1 MKPLKLVLSAF
12 GPYAGRTEID
22 FTCLGEQGLYL
33 ITGDT
38 GAGKTIIF
46 DALCYALYGE
56 TSGGTREASMLRSQ
70 YAAADVPTF
79 VELAF
84 RLRGQEY
91 VVRRNPE
98 YQRPAKRGSG
108 LTLERAAAEL
118 RYPDARQPVTKT
130 GEVDRAVKEL
140 LGLDYKQFTQIAMIA
155 QGQFR
160 KFLDTNTDERSK
172 IFRELFHTEFY
183 QSLQERLKREALDKY
198 KECDELQ
205 RRTAQFLGGISCAD
219 YPEQAAKLA
228 LWRQQEFRGCAG
240 EALEL
245 VDAVIK
251 LDEAKQAQNAAA
263 KSALDEQQR
272 ALNAQMEGFSQL
284 AELESAVRSLQA
296 QKERLQQQADSE
308 AEAKAA
314 REKQLASLE
323 SAWQEAQAAQL
334 AAAQEQGEQQ
344 RLAARKRDLQDV
356 QAMLAR
362 YNEEL
367 AELEAKR
374 AEYREHMQAY
384 TEKKQKY
391 DALDMAFLQAQAGV
405 LAATLKEHEA
415 CPVCGSL
422 QHPRPAV
429 LPQDTPTE
437 QQVKQAQAAMTSAK
451 AYLGDLAGQGRK
463 LNAGCERQLQ
473 LTLDKSREL
482 LGCAELDKLPACLQA
497 EQQQTVEQTQELEA
511 RLRPLVQLARQEAQ
525 RAAAV
530 TRQRASNAM
539 ADADA
544 QKRVAELAKVEGQ
557 LQEKTEQL
565 EQQQRLVADVDEAAL
580 RAQGAE
586 LAAAQRELEQQDRRL
601 YAAIENNKGIT
612 ANVRESTEG
621 LRRSEEEYQSLKA
634 LADTMNGRLVGKKH
648 VNLETYI
655 QMHYF
660 DKILRRANVRLLQ
673 MTSGQYELCRE
684 ALDNDEVKTG
694 NSKTGLDLV
703 VHDHYSGRRRS
714 VKTLSGGESF
724 MASLALALGLADEVQ
739 SSAGGIQL
747 DAMFVD
753 EGFGSLDDSAL
764 QQAVATLQGLSE
776 GRRLVGIISH
786 VHDLMDMIDTQ
797 LVVTKRTNGAG
808 TGSEV
813 QILA

>member
-22 FTCLGEQGLYL
+22 FTRLGEQGLYL

-70 YAAADVPTF
+70 YAQADVPTF

-198 KECDELQ
+198 KECEELQ
-205 RRTAQFLGGISCAD
+205 RRTAQFLSGISCAD

-240 EALEL
+240 ETLEL
-245 VDAVIK
+245 VDVVIK

-263 KSALDEQQR
+263 KSELDEQQR
-272 ALNAQMEGFSQL
+272 ALNAQLECFSQL
-284 AELESAVRSLQA
+284 AELENAVRSLQA

-314 REKQLASLE
+314 REQQLAALE

-362 YNEEL
+362 YNEEM

-391 DALDMAFLQAQAGV
+391 DALDMAFLRAQAGV

-422 QHPRPAV
+422 QHPQPAV

-482 LGCAELDKLPACLQA
+482 FGCAEPEKLPACLQA
-497 EQQQTVEQTQELEA
+497 EQQQTAEQMQELEA
-511 RLRPLVQLARQEAQ
+511 RLRPLMLLARQEAQ
-525 RAAAV
+525 RASAV
-530 TRQRASNAM
+530 TRQRASNAQ

-557 LQEKTEQL
+557 LQEKTGQL

-601 YAAIENNKGIT
+601 YAAIANNKSIT

>member
-22 FTCLGEQGLYL
+22 FTRLGEQGLYL

-198 KECDELQ
+198 KECEELQ
-205 RRTAQFLGGISCAD
+205 RRTAQFLSGISCAA

-245 VDAVIK
+245 VDVVMR
-251 LDEAKQAQNAAA
+251 LDEEKQAQNAAA
-263 KSALDEQQR
+263 KSGLDEQQR
-272 ALNAQMEGFSQL
+272 ALNAQLEGFSQL
-284 AELESAVRSLQA
+284 AELESAVRSLQL

-308 AEAKAA
+308 AEAKTA
-314 REKQLASLE
+314 REQQLAALE

-362 YNEEL
+362 YQEEL
-367 AELEAKR
+367 AELETKR

-422 QHPRPAV
+422 QHPQPAV

-482 LGCAELDKLPACLQA
+482 LGCAEPEKLPACLQA
-497 EQQQTVEQTQELEA
+497 EQQQTAEQTQALEA

-525 RAAAV
+525 RAGAV
-530 TRQRASNAM
+530 TRQRASNAQ

-557 LQEKTEQL
+557 LQEKTGQL

-601 YAAIENNKGIT
+601 YAAIANNKSIT

-660 DKILRRANVRLLQ
+660 DKILRRANVRLLL

-684 ALDNDEVKTG
+684 SLDNDEVKTG

>member
-22 FTCLGEQGLYL
+22 FTRLGEQGLYL

-98 YQRPAKRGSG
+98 YQRSAKRGSG

-198 KECDELQ
+198 KECEELQ
-205 RRTAQFLGGISCAD
+205 RRTAQFLSGISCAD

-240 EALEL
+240 ETLEL
-245 VDAVIK
+245 VDVVIK

-263 KSALDEQQR
+263 KSELDEQQR
-272 ALNAQMEGFSQL
+272 ALNAQLECFSQL
-284 AELESAVRSLQA
+284 AELENAVRSLQA

-314 REKQLASLE
+314 REQQLAALE

-362 YNEEL
+362 YNEEM

-391 DALDMAFLQAQAGV
+391 DALDMAFLRAQAGV

-422 QHPRPAV
+422 QHPQPAV

-482 LGCAELDKLPACLQA
+482 FGCAEPEKLPACLQA
-497 EQQQTVEQTQELEA
+497 EQRQTAEQTLELEA
-511 RLRPLVQLARQEAQ
+511 RLRPLVLLARQEAQ

-530 TRQRASNAM
+530 TRQRASNTQ

-557 LQEKTEQL
+557 LQEKTGQL

-601 YAAIENNKGIT
+601 YAALENNKSIT

>member
-22 FTCLGEQGLYL
+22 FTRLGEQGLYL

-198 KECDELQ
+198 KECEELQ
-205 RRTAQFLGGISCAD
+205 RRTAQFLSGISCGD

-228 LWRQQEFRGCAG
+228 LWRQQEFRRCAG

-245 VDAVIK
+245 VDVVIK

-263 KSALDEQQR
+263 KNGLGEQQR
-272 ALNAQMEGFSQL
+272 ALNAQLECFSQL
-284 AELESAVRSLQA
+284 AELENAVRSLQA

-314 REKQLASLE
+314 REQQLAALE

-422 QHPRPAV
+422 QHPQPAV

-482 LGCAELDKLPACLQA
+482 LGCAEPEKLPACLQA
-497 EQQQTVEQTQELEA
+497 EQRQTAKQTQELEA
-511 RLRPLVQLARQEAQ
+511 RLRPLMQLARQEAQ

-530 TRQRASNAM
+530 TRQRASNAQ

-557 LQEKTEQL
+557 LQEKTGQL

-601 YAAIENNKGIT
+601 YAAIANNKSIT

-621 LRRSEEEYQSLKA
+621 LRRSEEEYQSLKS

-673 MTSGQYELCRE
+673 MTGGQYELCRE

>member
-22 FTCLGEQGLYL
+22 FTRLGEQGLYL

-70 YAAADVPTF
+70 YAQADMPTF

-118 RYPDARQPVTKT
+118 RYPDARQPVTRT

-183 QSLQERLKREALDKY
+183 QSLQERLKREALDKC
-198 KECDELQ
+198 KECEELQ

-245 VDAVIK
+245 VDVVMR

-263 KSALDEQQR
+263 KSELDEQQR
-272 ALNAQMEGFSQL
+272 ALNAQLECFSQL
-284 AELESAVRSLQA
+284 AELENAVRSLQA
-296 QKERLQQQADSE
+296 QKERLLQQADSE

-314 REKQLASLE
+314 REQQLAALE

-374 AEYREHMQAY
+374 AEYREHMQTY

-422 QHPRPAV
+422 QHPQPAV

-463 LNAGCERQLQ
+463 LSAGCERQLQ

-482 LGCAELDKLPACLQA
+482 LGCAEPEKLPACLQA
-497 EQQQTVEQTQELEA
+497 EQRQTAKQTQELEA

-530 TRQRASNAM
+530 TRQRASNAQ

-544 QKRVAELAKVEGQ
+544 QKRVGELAKVEGQ
-557 LQEKTEQL
+557 LQEKTGQL

-601 YAAIENNKGIT
+601 YAALANNKSIT

>member
-22 FTCLGEQGLYL
+22 FTRLGEQGLYL

-183 QSLQERLKREALDKY
+183 QSLQERLKREALDKC
-198 KECDELQ
+198 KECEELQ
-205 RRTAQFLGGISCAD
+205 RRTAQFLSGISCAA
-219 YPEQAAKLA
+219 YPEQAAKLE

-314 REKQLASLE
+314 RERQLAALE

-374 AEYREHMQAY
+374 NEYREHMQAF

-482 LGCAELDKLPACLQA
+482 LGCAEPEKLPACLQA
-497 EQQQTVEQTQELEA
+497 EQQQTAEQTQELEA

-530 TRQRASNAM
+530 TRQRASNAQ

-557 LQEKTEQL
+557 LQEKTGQL

-776 GRRLVGIISH
+776 GHRLVGIISH
-786 VHDLMDMIDTQ
+786 VHELMDMIDTQ

>member
-22 FTCLGEQGLYL
+22 FTRLGEQGLYL

-198 KECDELQ
+198 KECEELQ
-205 RRTAQFLGGISCAD
+205 RRTAQFLSGISCAD

-245 VDAVIK
+245 VDAVMR

-263 KSALDEQQR
+263 KSRLDEQQR
-272 ALNAQMEGFSQL
+272 ALNAQLEGLSQL
-284 AELESAVRSLQA
+284 AELENAVRTLQA

-314 REKQLASLE
+314 REQQLAALE

-362 YNEEL
+362 YHEEL

-374 AEYREHMQAY
+374 AEYRECMKAY
-384 TEKKQKY
+384 AEKKQKY

-422 QHPRPAV
+422 QHPQPAV

-482 LGCAELDKLPACLQA
+482 FGCAEPEKLPACLQA
-497 EQQQTVEQTQELEA
+497 EQQQTAEQMQELEA
-511 RLRPLVQLARQEAQ
+511 RLRPLMLLARQEAQ
-525 RAAAV
+525 RASAV
-530 TRQRASNAM
+530 TRQRASNAQ

-557 LQEKTEQL
+557 LQEKTGQL

-601 YAAIENNKGIT
+601 YAALENNKSIT
-612 ANVRESTEG
+612 ANVRESTES

-776 GRRLVGIISH
+776 GRRMVGIISH

-808 TGSEV
+808 TGSDV

>member
-22 FTCLGEQGLYL
+22 FTRLGEQGLYL

-98 YQRPAKRGSG
+98 YQRSAKRGSG

-198 KECDELQ
+198 KECEELQ
-205 RRTAQFLGGISCAD
+205 RRTAQFLSGISCAD

-240 EALEL
+240 ETLEL
-245 VDAVIK
+245 VDVVIK

-263 KSALDEQQR
+263 KSELDEQQR
-272 ALNAQMEGFSQL
+272 ALNAQLECFSQL
-284 AELESAVRSLQA
+284 AELENAVRTLQA

-314 REKQLASLE
+314 REQQLAALE

-362 YNEEL
+362 YNEEM

-391 DALDMAFLQAQAGV
+391 DALDMAFLRAQAGV

-422 QHPRPAV
+422 QHPQPAV

-482 LGCAELDKLPACLQA
+482 FGCAEPEKLPACLQA
-497 EQQQTVEQTQELEA
+497 EQQQTAEQMQELEA
-511 RLRPLVQLARQEAQ
+511 RLRPLMLLARQEAQ
-525 RAAAV
+525 RASAV
-530 TRQRASNAM
+530 TRQRASNAQ

-557 LQEKTEQL
+557 LQEKTGQL

-601 YAAIENNKGIT
+601 YAALENNKSIT

>member
-22 FTCLGEQGLYL
+22 FTRLGEQGLYL

-118 RYPDARQPVTKT
+118 RYSDARQPVTKT

-198 KECDELQ
+198 KECEELQ
-205 RRTAQFLGGISCAD
+205 RRTAQFLSGISCDA

-245 VDAVIK
+245 VDVVMR

-263 KSALDEQQR
+263 KSELDEQQR
-272 ALNAQMEGFSQL
+272 ALNAQLECFSQL
-284 AELESAVRSLQA
+284 VELESAVRSLQV

-314 REKQLASLE
+314 RERQLAALE

-344 RLAARKRDLQDV
+344 RLAARKRDLQDL

-374 AEYREHMQAY
+374 AEYRKHMQAY

-482 LGCAELDKLPACLQA
+482 LGCAEPEKLPACLQA
-497 EQQQTVEQTQELEA
+497 EQRQTAEQTQALEA
-511 RLRPLVQLARQEAQ
+511 RLRPLMLLAQQEAQ

-530 TRQRASNAM
+530 TRQRASNAQ

-601 YAAIENNKGIT
+601 YAALANNKSIT
-612 ANVRESTEG
+612 ANVRQSTES

-797 LVVTKRTNGAG
+797 LVVTKKTNGAG

>member
-70 YAAADVPTF
+70 YAQADVPTF

-198 KECDELQ
+198 KKCDELQ
-205 RRTAQFLGGISCAD
+205 RQTAQFLSGISCAD

-251 LDEAKQAQNAAA
+251 LDEAKQVQNAAA

-272 ALNAQMEGFSQL
+272 ALNAQMEGFSRL
-284 AELESAVRSLQA
+284 AELESAVRTLQA
-296 QKERLQQQADSE
+296 QKEKLQQQADSE

-482 LGCAELDKLPACLQA
+482 LGCAEPEKLPACLQA
-497 EQQQTVEQTQELEA
+497 EQKQTAEQTQKLEA

-525 RAAAV
+525 RAGAV
-530 TRQRASNAM
+530 TRQRASNAQ

-557 LQEKTEQL
+557 LQEKTGQL

-580 RAQGAE
+580 RAHGAE

-601 YAAIENNKGIT
+601 YAAIENNKGIK

-724 MASLALALGLADEVQ
+724 IASLALALGLADEVQ

>member
-22 FTCLGEQGLYL
+22 FTRLGEQGLYL

-198 KECDELQ
+198 KECEELQ
-205 RRTAQFLGGISCAD
+205 RRTAQFLSGISCDA

-245 VDAVIK
+245 VDAVMR

-263 KSALDEQQR
+263 KSRLDEQQR
-272 ALNAQMEGFSQL
+272 ALNAQLEGLSQL
-284 AELESAVRSLQA
+284 AELENAVRTLQA

-314 REKQLASLE
+314 REQQLAALE

-362 YNEEL
+362 YHEEL

-374 AEYREHMQAY
+374 AEYRECMKAY
-384 TEKKQKY
+384 AEKKQKY

-422 QHPRPAV
+422 QHPQPAV

-482 LGCAELDKLPACLQA
+482 FGCAEPEKLPACLQA
-497 EQQQTVEQTQELEA
+497 EQQQTAEQMQELEA
-511 RLRPLVQLARQEAQ
+511 RLRPLMLLARQEAQ
-525 RAAAV
+525 RASAV
-530 TRQRASNAM
+530 TRQRASNAQ

-557 LQEKTEQL
+557 LQEKTGQL

-601 YAAIENNKGIT
+601 YAALENNKSIT
-612 ANVRESTEG
+612 ANVRESTES

-776 GRRLVGIISH
+776 GRRMVGIISH

-808 TGSEV
+808 TGSDV

>member
-22 FTCLGEQGLYL
+22 FTRLGEQGLYL

-70 YAAADVPTF
+70 YAQADVPTF

-183 QSLQERLKREALDKY
+183 QSLQERLKREALDKC
-198 KECDELQ
+198 KECEELQ
-205 RRTAQFLGGISCAD
+205 RRTAQFLGGISCAA
-219 YPEQAAKLA
+219 YPEHAAKLA

-240 EALEL
+240 EALDL

-272 ALNAQMEGFSQL
+272 ALNAQLEGFSQM

-308 AEAKAA
+308 AEAKSA

-367 AELEAKR
+367 AELETKR
-374 AEYREHMQAY
+374 AEYREHMQDF

-405 LAATLKEHEA
+405 LAATLKEQEA

-451 AYLGDLAGQGRK
+451 AYLGNLAGQGRK

-482 LGCAELDKLPACLQA
+482 LGCAEPEKLPACLQA
-497 EQQQTVEQTQELEA
+497 EQKQTAEQTRELEA

-530 TRQRASNAM
+530 TRQRDSNAR

-557 LQEKTEQL
+557 LQEKTGQL

-612 ANVRESTEG
+612 DNVRQSTES

>member
-22 FTCLGEQGLYL
+22 FTRLGEQGLYL

-70 YAAADVPTF
+70 YVAADVPTF

-198 KECDELQ
+198 KECEELQ
-205 RRTAQFLGGISCAD
+205 RRTAQFLSGISCAD

-240 EALEL
+240 ETLEL
-245 VDAVIK
+245 VDVVIK

-263 KSALDEQQR
+263 KSELDEQQR
-272 ALNAQMEGFSQL
+272 ALNAQLECFSQL
-284 AELESAVRSLQA
+284 AELENAVRSLQA

-314 REKQLASLE
+314 REQQLAALE

-362 YNEEL
+362 YNEEM

-391 DALDMAFLQAQAGV
+391 DALDMAFLRAQAGV

-422 QHPRPAV
+422 QHPQPAV

-482 LGCAELDKLPACLQA
+482 FGCAEPEKLPACLQA
-497 EQQQTVEQTQELEA
+497 EQQQTAEQMQELEA
-511 RLRPLVQLARQEAQ
+511 RLRPLMLLARQEAQ
-525 RAAAV
+525 RASAV
-530 TRQRASNAM
+530 TRQRASNAQ

-557 LQEKTEQL
+557 LQEKTGQL

-601 YAAIENNKGIT
+601 YAAIANNKSIT

-797 LVVTKRTNGAG
+797 LVVTKRTNGVG

>member
-22 FTCLGEQGLYL
+22 FTRLGEQGLYL

-98 YQRPAKRGSG
+98 YLRPAKRGSG

-198 KECDELQ
+198 KECEELQ
-205 RRTAQFLGGISCAD
+205 RRTAQFLSGISCDA

-245 VDAVIK
+245 VDAVMR

-263 KSALDEQQR
+263 KSRLDEQQR
-272 ALNAQMEGFSQL
+272 ALNAQLEGLSQL
-284 AELESAVRSLQA
+284 AELENAVRTLQA

-314 REKQLASLE
+314 REQQLAALE

-362 YNEEL
+362 YHEEL

-374 AEYREHMQAY
+374 AEYRECMKAY
-384 TEKKQKY
+384 AEKKQKY

-422 QHPRPAV
+422 QHPQPAV

-482 LGCAELDKLPACLQA
+482 FGCAEPEKLPACLQA
-497 EQQQTVEQTQELEA
+497 EQQQTAEQMQELEA
-511 RLRPLVQLARQEAQ
+511 RLRPLMLLARQEAQ
-525 RAAAV
+525 RASAV
-530 TRQRASNAM
+530 TRQRASNAQ

-557 LQEKTEQL
+557 LQEKMGQL

-601 YAAIENNKGIT
+601 YAALENNKSIT
-612 ANVRESTEG
+612 ANVRESTES

>member
-22 FTCLGEQGLYL
+22 FTRLGEQGLYL

-183 QSLQERLKREALDKY
+183 ESLQERLKREALDKY
-198 KECDELQ
+198 KECEELQ
-205 RRTAQFLGGISCAD
+205 RRTAQFLSGISCAA

-245 VDAVIK
+245 VDVVIK

-263 KSALDEQQR
+263 KSELDEQQR
-272 ALNAQMEGFSQL
+272 ALNAQLEGFSQL
-284 AELESAVRSLQA
+284 AELENAVRSLQA

-314 REKQLASLE
+314 RERQLAALE

-482 LGCAELDKLPACLQA
+482 LGCAEPEKLPACLQA
-497 EQQQTVEQTQELEA
+497 EQRRTAEQTQELEA

-530 TRQRASNAM
+530 TRQRASNAQ

-557 LQEKTEQL
+557 LQEKTGQL

-601 YAAIENNKGIT
+601 YAAIENNKSIT

-786 VHDLMDMIDTQ
+786 VHYLMDMIDTQ
-797 LVVTKRTNGAG
+797 LVVTKRTNGVG

>member
-22 FTCLGEQGLYL
+22 FTRLGEQGLYL

-140 LGLDYKQFTQIAMIA
+140 LGLDYRQFTQIAMIA

-198 KECDELQ
+198 KECEELQ
-205 RRTAQFLGGISCAD
+205 RRTAQFLSGISCAD

-245 VDAVIK
+245 VDVVMR

-263 KSALDEQQR
+263 KSGLDEQQR
-272 ALNAQMEGFSQL
+272 SLNAQLECFSQL
-284 AELESAVRSLQA
+284 AELECAVRSLQA

-314 REKQLASLE
+314 RERQLAALE
-323 SAWQEAQAAQL
+323 SAWQEAQSAQL

-362 YNEEL
+362 YHEEL

-374 AEYREHMQAY
+374 AEYRECMQAY
-384 TEKKQKY
+384 AEKKQKY
-391 DALDMAFLQAQAGV
+391 DSLDMAFLQAQAGV

-422 QHPRPAV
+422 QHPQPAV

-463 LNAGCERQLQ
+463 LHAGCERQLQ

-482 LGCAELDKLPACLQA
+482 LGCAEPEKLPSCLQA
-497 EQQQTVEQTQELEA
+497 EQRQTAEQTQALEA

-530 TRQRASNAM
+530 MRQRASNAQ

-557 LQEKTEQL
+557 LQEKTGQL

-601 YAAIENNKGIT
+601 YAAIANNKSIT
-612 ANVRESTEG
+612 ANVRQSTEG

>member
-22 FTCLGEQGLYL
+22 FTRLGEQGLYL

-198 KECDELQ
+198 KECEELQ
-205 RRTAQFLGGISCAD
+205 RRTAQFLSGISCAD

-245 VDAVIK
+245 VAVVMR

-263 KSALDEQQR
+263 KSELDEQQR
-272 ALNAQMEGFSQL
+272 ALNAQLECFSQL
-284 AELESAVRSLQA
+284 AELENAVRSLQA

-314 REKQLASLE
+314 REQQLAALE

-362 YNEEL
+362 YNEEM

-391 DALDMAFLQAQAGV
+391 DALDMAFLRAQAGV

-422 QHPRPAV
+422 QHPQPAV

-482 LGCAELDKLPACLQA
+482 FGCAEPEKLPACLQA
-497 EQQQTVEQTQELEA
+497 EQQQTAEQMQELEA
-511 RLRPLVQLARQEAQ
+511 RLRPLMLLARQEAQ
-525 RAAAV
+525 RASAV
-530 TRQRASNAM
+530 TRQRASNAQ

-557 LQEKTEQL
+557 LQEKTGQL

-601 YAAIENNKGIT
+601 YAAIANNKSIT

-797 LVVTKRTNGAG
+797 LVVTKRTNGAE

>member
-22 FTCLGEQGLYL
+22 FTRLGEQGLYL

-198 KECDELQ
+198 KECEELQ
-205 RRTAQFLGGISCAD
+205 RRTAQFLSGISCAD

-240 EALEL
+240 ETLEL
-245 VDAVIK
+245 VDVVIK

-263 KSALDEQQR
+263 KSELDEQQR
-272 ALNAQMEGFSQL
+272 ALNAQLECFSQL

-308 AEAKAA
+308 AEAKEA
-314 REKQLASLE
+314 RERQLAALE

-405 LAATLKEHEA
+405 LAATLKEQEA

-482 LGCAELDKLPACLQA
+482 LGCAEPEKLPACLQA
-497 EQQQTVEQTQELEA
+497 EQQQTAEQMQELEA
-511 RLRPLVQLARQEAQ
+511 RLRPLMLLARQEAQ
-525 RAAAV
+525 RASAV
-530 TRQRASNAM
+530 TRQRASNAQ

-557 LQEKTEQL
+557 LQEKTGQL

-601 YAAIENNKGIT
+601 YAAIANNKSIT

>member
-22 FTCLGEQGLYL
+22 FTRLGEQGLYL

-70 YAAADVPTF
+70 YVAADVPTF

-198 KECDELQ
+198 KECEELQ
-205 RRTAQFLGGISCAD
+205 RRTAQFLSGISCAD

-240 EALEL
+240 ETLEL
-245 VDAVIK
+245 VDVVIK

-263 KSALDEQQR
+263 KSELDEQQR
-272 ALNAQMEGFSQL
+272 ALNAQLECFSQL
-284 AELESAVRSLQA
+284 AELENAVRSLQA

-314 REKQLASLE
+314 REQQLAALE

-362 YNEEL
+362 YNEEM

-391 DALDMAFLQAQAGV
+391 DALDMAFLRAQAGV

-422 QHPRPAV
+422 QHPQPAV

-482 LGCAELDKLPACLQA
+482 FGCAEPEKLPACLQA
-497 EQQQTVEQTQELEA
+497 EQQQTAEQMQELEA
-511 RLRPLVQLARQEAQ
+511 RLRPLMLLARQEAQ
-525 RAAAV
+525 RASAV
-530 TRQRASNAM
+530 TRQRASNAQ

-557 LQEKTEQL
+557 LQEKTGQL

-601 YAAIENNKGIT
+601 YAAIANNKSIT

>member
-22 FTCLGEQGLYL
+22 FTRLGEQGLYL

-118 RYPDARQPVTKT
+118 RYPDARQPVTRT

-198 KECDELQ
+198 KECEELQ
-205 RRTAQFLGGISCAD
+205 RRTAQFLSGISCDA

-245 VDAVIK
+245 VDVVMR

-263 KSALDEQQR
+263 KSELDEQQR
-272 ALNAQMEGFSQL
+272 ALNAQLECFSQL
-284 AELESAVRSLQA
+284 VELESAVRSLQV

-314 REKQLASLE
+314 RERQLASLE

-374 AEYREHMQAY
+374 AEYREHMQDF

-422 QHPRPAV
+422 QHPQPAV

-482 LGCAELDKLPACLQA
+482 LGCAEPEKLPACLQA
-497 EQQQTVEQTQELEA
+497 EQRQTAEQTQALEA
-511 RLRPLVQLARQEAQ
+511 RLRPLMLLAQQEAQ

-530 TRQRASNAM
+530 TRQRASNAQ

-557 LQEKTEQL
+557 LQEKTGQL

-586 LAAAQRELEQQDRRL
+586 LAASQRELEQQDRRL
-601 YAAIENNKGIT
+601 YAALANNKSIT
-612 ANVRESTEG
+612 ANVRQSTEG

-797 LVVTKRTNGAG
+797 LVVTKRTNGAE

>member
-22 FTCLGEQGLYL
+22 FTRLGEQGLYL

-198 KECDELQ
+198 KECEELQ
-205 RRTAQFLGGISCAD
+205 RRTAQFLSGISCDA

-245 VDAVIK
+245 VAVVMR

-263 KSALDEQQR
+263 KSELDEQQR
-272 ALNAQMEGFSQL
+272 ALNAQLECFSQL

-314 REKQLASLE
+314 RERQLASLE

-362 YNEEL
+362 YQEEL

-374 AEYREHMQAY
+374 AEYRECMKTY

-422 QHPRPAV
+422 QHPQPAV

-482 LGCAELDKLPACLQA
+482 LGCAEPEKLPACLQA
-497 EQQQTVEQTQELEA
+497 EQQQTAKQTQELEA

-530 TRQRASNAM
+530 TRQRASNAQ

-557 LQEKTEQL
+557 LQEKTGQL

-601 YAAIENNKGIT
+601 YAAIENNKSIT

>member
-12 GPYAGRTEID
+12 GPYVGRTEID
-22 FTCLGEQGLYL
+22 FTRLGEQGLYL

-70 YAAADVPTF
+70 YAQADVPTF

-118 RYPDARQPVTKT
+118 RYPDARQPATKT

-205 RRTAQFLGGISCAD
+205 RRTAQFLGGISCAA
-219 YPEQAAKLA
+219 YPEHAAKLA

-240 EALEL
+240 EALDL

-272 ALNAQMEGFSQL
+272 ALNAQLEGFSRL

-296 QKERLQQQADSE
+296 QKDSLQQQADSE
-308 AEAKAA
+308 AEAKSA
-314 REKQLASLE
+314 REKQLADLE

-405 LAATLKEHEA
+405 LAATLKEQEA

-451 AYLGDLAGQGRK
+451 AYLSDLAGQGRK

-473 LTLDKSREL
+473 LMLDKSREL
-482 LGCAELDKLPACLQA
+482 LGCAEPEKLPACLQA
-497 EQQQTVEQTQELEA
+497 EQKQMAEQTQELEA
-511 RLRPLVQLARQEAQ
+511 RLRPLMQLARQEAQ

-530 TRQRASNAM
+530 TRQRASNAQ

-557 LQEKTEQL
+557 LQEKTGQL

-776 GRRLVGIISH
+776 GHRLVGIISH

>member
-22 FTCLGEQGLYL
+22 FTRLGEQGLYL

-198 KECDELQ
+198 KECEELQ
-205 RRTAQFLGGISCAD
+205 RRTAQFLSGISCAD

-240 EALEL
+240 ETLEL
-245 VDAVIK
+245 VDVVIK

-263 KSALDEQQR
+263 KSELDEQQR
-272 ALNAQMEGFSQL
+272 ALNAQLECFSQL
-284 AELESAVRSLQA
+284 AELENAVRSLQA

-314 REKQLASLE
+314 REQQLAALE

-362 YNEEL
+362 YNEEM

-391 DALDMAFLQAQAGV
+391 DALDMAFLRAQAGV

-422 QHPRPAV
+422 QHPQPAV

-482 LGCAELDKLPACLQA
+482 FGCAEPEKLPACLQA
-497 EQQQTVEQTQELEA
+497 EQQQTAEQMQELEA
-511 RLRPLVQLARQEAQ
+511 RLRPLMLLARQEAQ
-525 RAAAV
+525 RASAV
-530 TRQRASNAM
+530 TRQRASNAQ

-557 LQEKTEQL
+557 LQEKTGQL

-601 YAAIENNKGIT
+601 YAAIANNKSIT

>member
-22 FTCLGEQGLYL
+22 FTRLGEQGLYL

-56 TSGGTREASMLRSQ
+56 TSGGTRDASMLRSQ

-108 LTLERAAAEL
+108 LTLERASAEL

-205 RRTAQFLGGISCAD
+205 RRTAQFLSGISCAD
-219 YPEQAAKLA
+219 YPEQAAKLV

-272 ALNAQMEGFSQL
+272 ALNAQLEGFSQM

-308 AEAKAA
+308 AEAKSA

-367 AELEAKR
+367 AELETKR
-374 AEYREHMQAY
+374 AEYREHMQDF

-405 LAATLKEHEA
+405 LAATLKEQEA

-451 AYLGDLAGQGRK
+451 AYLGNLAGQGRK

-482 LGCAELDKLPACLQA
+482 LGCAEPEKLPACLQA
-497 EQQQTVEQTQELEA
+497 EQKQTAEQTRELEA

-530 TRQRASNAM
+530 TRQRDSNAR

-557 LQEKTEQL
+557 LQEKTGQL

-612 ANVRESTEG
+612 DNVRQSTES

>member
-22 FTCLGEQGLYL
+22 FTRLGEQGLYL

-108 LTLERAAAEL
+108 LTLERASAEL
-118 RYPDARQPVTKT
+118 RYPDARQPATKT

-272 ALNAQMEGFSQL
+272 ALNAQLEGFSRL
-284 AELESAVRSLQA
+284 AELENAVRSLQA
-296 QKERLQQQADSE
+296 QKEKLQQQADSE

-314 REKQLASLE
+314 REKQLAALE

-384 TEKKQKY
+384 AEKKQKY

-451 AYLGDLAGQGRK
+451 AYLGNLAGQGRK

-497 EQQQTVEQTQELEA
+497 EQKQTAEQTRELEA
-511 RLRPLVQLARQEAQ
+511 CLRPLVQLAQQEAQ

-530 TRQRASNAM
+530 TRQRDSNAR

-612 ANVRESTEG
+612 ANVRESTES

>member
-22 FTCLGEQGLYL
+22 FTRLGEQGLYL

-108 LTLERAAAEL
+108 LTLERASAEL
-118 RYPDARQPVTKT
+118 RYPDARQPATKT

-205 RRTAQFLGGISCAD
+205 RRTAQFLGGISCAA

-272 ALNAQMEGFSQL
+272 ALNAQLECFSQL

-308 AEAKAA
+308 A
-314 REKQLASLE
+314 
-323 SAWQEAQAAQL
+323 QAAQL

-344 RLAARKRDLQDV
+344 RLAAKKRDLQDV

-384 TEKKQKY
+384 AEKKQKY

-482 LGCAELDKLPACLQA
+482 LGCAEPEKLPACLQA
-497 EQQQTVEQTQELEA
+497 EQKQTAEQTQELEA
-511 RLRPLVQLARQEAQ
+511 RLRPLMQLARQEAQ

-530 TRQRASNAM
+530 TRQRASNAQ

-557 LQEKTEQL
+557 LQEKTGQL

-612 ANVRESTEG
+612 ANVRQSTES

-797 LVVTKRTNGAG
+797 VVVTKRTNGAG

>member
-22 FTCLGEQGLYL
+22 FTRLGEQGLYL

-198 KECDELQ
+198 KECEELQ
-205 RRTAQFLGGISCAD
+205 RRTAQFLSGISCAA

-245 VDAVIK
+245 VDVVIK

-263 KSALDEQQR
+263 KNGLDEQQR
-272 ALNAQMEGFSQL
+272 ALNAQLEGFSQL

-314 REKQLASLE
+314 REQQLAALE
-323 SAWQEAQAAQL
+323 SGWQEAQAAQL

-367 AELEAKR
+367 VELEAKR
-374 AEYREHMQAY
+374 AEYREHMQDF

-422 QHPRPAV
+422 QHPQPAV

-463 LNAGCERQLQ
+463 LHAGCERQLQ

-482 LGCAELDKLPACLQA
+482 FGCAEPEKLPACLQA
-497 EQQQTVEQTQELEA
+497 EQQQTAEQMQELEA
-511 RLRPLVQLARQEAQ
+511 RLRPLMLLARQEAQ
-525 RAAAV
+525 RASAV
-530 TRQRASNAM
+530 TRQRASNAQ

-557 LQEKTEQL
+557 LQEKTGQL

-601 YAAIENNKGIT
+601 YAAIANNKSIT

>member
-1 MKPLKLVLSAF
+1 M
-12 GPYAGRTEID
+12 
-22 FTCLGEQGLYL
+22 
-33 ITGDT
+33 
-38 GAGKTIIF
+38 
-46 DALCYALYGE
+46 
-56 TSGGTREASMLRSQ
+56 
-70 YAAADVPTF
+70 
-79 VELAF
+79 
-84 RLRGQEY
+84 
-91 VVRRNPE
+91 
-98 YQRPAKRGSG
+98 
-108 LTLERAAAEL
+108 
-118 RYPDARQPVTKT
+118 
-130 GEVDRAVKEL
+130 
-140 LGLDYKQFTQIAMIA
+140 
-155 QGQFR
+155 
-160 KFLDTNTDERSK
+160 
-172 IFRELFHTEFY
+172 
-183 QSLQERLKREALDKY
+183 
-198 KECDELQ
+198 
-205 RRTAQFLGGISCAD
+205 
-219 YPEQAAKLA
+219 
-228 LWRQQEFRGCAG
+228 
-240 EALEL
+240 
-245 VDAVIK
+245 
-251 LDEAKQAQNAAA
+251 
-263 KSALDEQQR
+263 
-272 ALNAQMEGFSQL
+272 
-284 AELESAVRSLQA
+284 
-296 QKERLQQQADSE
+296 
-308 AEAKAA
+308 
-314 REKQLASLE
+314 
-323 SAWQEAQAAQL
+323 

-362 YNEEL
+362 YQEEL

-374 AEYREHMQAY
+374 EEYRECMQAY
-384 TEKKQKY
+384 AEKKQKY
-391 DALDMAFLQAQAGV
+391 DSLDMAFLQAQAGV

-422 QHPRPAV
+422 QHPQPAV

-463 LNAGCERQLQ
+463 LHAGCERQLQ

-482 LGCAELDKLPACLQA
+482 LGCAEPEKLPACLQA
-497 EQQQTVEQTQELEA
+497 EQQQTAEQTQELEA

-525 RAAAV
+525 RASAV
-530 TRQRASNAM
+530 TRQRASNAQ

-557 LQEKTEQL
+557 LQEKTGQL
-565 EQQQRLVADVDEAAL
+565 EQQQRFVADVDEAAL

-601 YAAIENNKGIT
+601 YAAIANNKSIT

>member
-22 FTCLGEQGLYL
+22 FTRLGEQGLYL

-118 RYPDARQPVTKT
+118 RYPDARQPATKT

-198 KECDELQ
+198 KECEELQ
-205 RRTAQFLGGISCAD
+205 RRTAQFLSGISCDA

-245 VDAVIK
+245 VAVVMR

-263 KSALDEQQR
+263 KSELDEQQR
-272 ALNAQMEGFSQL
+272 ALNAQLECFSQL

-314 REKQLASLE
+314 RERQLASLE

-362 YNEEL
+362 YQEEL

-374 AEYREHMQAY
+374 AEYRECMKTY

-422 QHPRPAV
+422 QHPQPAV

-482 LGCAELDKLPACLQA
+482 LGCAEAEKLPACLQA
-497 EQQQTVEQTQELEA
+497 EQQQTAKQTQELEA

-530 TRQRASNAM
+530 TRQRASNAQ

-557 LQEKTEQL
+557 LQEKTGQL

-601 YAAIENNKGIT
+601 YAAIENNKSIT

>member
-22 FTCLGEQGLYL
+22 FTRLGEQGLYL

-91 VVRRNPE
+91 IVRRNPE

-198 KECDELQ
+198 KECEELQ
-205 RRTAQFLGGISCAD
+205 RRTAQFLSGISCAS

-245 VDAVIK
+245 VDVVMQ

-263 KSALDEQQR
+263 KSELDEQQR
-272 ALNAQMEGFSQL
+272 ALNAQLECFSQL
-284 AELESAVRSLQA
+284 AELENAVRSLQA

-314 REKQLASLE
+314 REQQLAALE

-374 AEYREHMQAY
+374 AEYRECMKAY
-384 TEKKQKY
+384 AEKKQKY

-422 QHPRPAV
+422 QHPQPAV

-463 LNAGCERQLQ
+463 LNAG
-473 LTLDKSREL
+473 
-482 LGCAELDKLPACLQA
+482 
-497 EQQQTVEQTQELEA
+497 
-511 RLRPLVQLARQEAQ
+511 
-525 RAAAV
+525 
-530 TRQRASNAM
+530 
-539 ADADA
+539 
-544 QKRVAELAKVEGQ
+544 
-557 LQEKTEQL
+557 
-565 EQQQRLVADVDEAAL
+565 
-580 RAQGAE
+580 
-586 LAAAQRELEQQDRRL
+586 
-601 YAAIENNKGIT
+601 
-612 ANVRESTEG
+612 
-621 LRRSEEEYQSLKA
+621 
-634 LADTMNGRLVGKKH
+634 
-648 VNLETYI
+648 
-655 QMHYF
+655 
-660 DKILRRANVRLLQ
+660 
-673 MTSGQYELCRE
+673 
-684 ALDNDEVKTG
+684 
-694 NSKTGLDLV
+694 
-703 VHDHYSGRRRS
+703 
-714 VKTLSGGESF
+714 
-724 MASLALALGLADEVQ
+724 
-739 SSAGGIQL
+739 
-747 DAMFVD
+747 
-753 EGFGSLDDSAL
+753 
-764 QQAVATLQGLSE
+764 
-776 GRRLVGIISH
+776 
-786 VHDLMDMIDTQ
+786 
-797 LVVTKRTNGAG
+797 
-808 TGSEV
+808 
-813 QILA
+813 

>member
-22 FTCLGEQGLYL
+22 FTRLGEQGLYL

-130 GEVDRAVKEL
+130 GEVGRAVKEL

-198 KECDELQ
+198 KECEELQ
-205 RRTAQFLGGISCAD
+205 RRTAQFLSGISCAS

-245 VDAVIK
+245 VDVVIK

-263 KSALDEQQR
+263 KSKLDEQQR
-272 ALNAQMEGFSQL
+272 ALNAQLECFSQL
-284 AELESAVRSLQA
+284 AELENAVRILQE

-314 REKQLASLE
+314 RERQLAALE

-344 RLAARKRDLQDV
+344 RLAARQRDLQDV

-482 LGCAELDKLPACLQA
+482 LGCAEPEKLPACLQA
-497 EQQQTVEQTQELEA
+497 EQQQTAEQTRELEA
-511 RLRPLVQLARQEAQ
+511 RLRPLMQLARQEAQ
-525 RAAAV
+525 RAATV
-530 TRQRASNAM
+530 TRQRASNAQ

-557 LQEKTEQL
+557 LQEKTGQL

-601 YAAIENNKGIT
+601 YAALANNKSIT

>member
-22 FTCLGEQGLYL
+22 FTRLGEQGLYL

-98 YQRPAKRGSG
+98 YQRPAERGSG

-198 KECDELQ
+198 KECEELQ
-205 RRTAQFLGGISCAD
+205 RRTAQFLSGISCGA

-245 VDAVIK
+245 VDVVIK

-263 KSALDEQQR
+263 KNGLGEQQR
-272 ALNAQMEGFSQL
+272 ALNAQLECFSQL

-314 REKQLASLE
+314 RERQLAALE
-323 SAWQEAQAAQL
+323 SAWQEAQSAQL

-374 AEYREHMQAY
+374 AEYRECMKTY

-482 LGCAELDKLPACLQA
+482 FGCAEPEKLPACLQA
-497 EQQQTVEQTQELEA
+497 EQQQTAEQMQELEA

-530 TRQRASNAM
+530 TRQRASNAQ

-557 LQEKTEQL
+557 LQEKTGQL
-565 EQQQRLVADVDEAAL
+565 EQQQQLVADVNEAAL

-601 YAAIENNKGIT
+601 YAAIANNKSIT

-786 VHDLMDMIDTQ
+786 VHYLMDMIDTQ
-797 LVVTKRTNGAG
+797 LVVTKRTNGVG

>member
-22 FTCLGEQGLYL
+22 FTRLGEQGLYL

-70 YAAADVPTF
+70 YAQADVPTF

-183 QSLQERLKREALDKY
+183 QSLQERLKREALDKC
-198 KECDELQ
+198 KECEELQ
-205 RRTAQFLGGISCAD
+205 RRTAQFLGGISCAA
-219 YPEQAAKLA
+219 YPEHAAKLA

-240 EALEL
+240 EALDL

-272 ALNAQMEGFSQL
+272 ALNAQLEGFSQM

-308 AEAKAA
+308 AEAKSA

-367 AELEAKR
+367 AELETKR
-374 AEYREHMQAY
+374 AEYREHMQDF

-405 LAATLKEHEA
+405 LAATLKEQEA

-451 AYLGDLAGQGRK
+451 AYLGNLAGQGRK

-482 LGCAELDKLPACLQA
+482 LGCAEPEKLPACLQA
-497 EQQQTVEQTQELEA
+497 EQKQTAEQTRELEA

-530 TRQRASNAM
+530 TRQRDSNAR

-557 LQEKTEQL
+557 LQEKTGQL

-612 ANVRESTEG
+612 DNVRQSTES

-786 VHDLMDMIDTQ
+786 VHDLIDMIDTQ

>member
-22 FTCLGEQGLYL
+22 FTRLGEQGLYL

-198 KECDELQ
+198 KECEELQ
-205 RRTAQFLGGISCAD
+205 RRTAQFLSGISCAD

-245 VDAVIK
+245 VDVVMR

-263 KSALDEQQR
+263 KSGLDEQQR
-272 ALNAQMEGFSQL
+272 SLNAQLECFSQL
-284 AELESAVRSLQA
+284 AELECAVRSLQA

-314 REKQLASLE
+314 RERQLAALE
-323 SAWQEAQAAQL
+323 SAWQEAQSAQL

-362 YNEEL
+362 YHEEL

-374 AEYREHMQAY
+374 AEYRECMKTY

-422 QHPRPAV
+422 QHPQPAL

-463 LNAGCERQLQ
+463 LHAGCERQLQ

-482 LGCAELDKLPACLQA
+482 LGCAEPEKLPSCLQA
-497 EQQQTVEQTQELEA
+497 EQRQTAEQTQALEA

-530 TRQRASNAM
+530 MRQRASNAQ

-557 LQEKTEQL
+557 LQEKTGQL

-601 YAAIENNKGIT
+601 YAALANNKSIT

-797 LVVTKRTNGAG
+797 LVVTKRMNGAG

>member
-22 FTCLGEQGLYL
+22 FTRLGEQGLYL

-198 KECDELQ
+198 KECEELQ
-205 RRTAQFLGGISCAD
+205 RRTAQFLSGISCAD

-245 VDAVIK
+245 VDVVIK

-263 KSALDEQQR
+263 KSELDEQQR
-272 ALNAQMEGFSQL
+272 ALNAQLEGFSQL

-296 QKERLQQQADSE
+296 QKERLQQQANSE

-314 REKQLASLE
+314 RERQLAALE

-374 AEYREHMQAY
+374 AEYRECMQAY

-482 LGCAELDKLPACLQA
+482 LGCAEPEKLPACLQA
-497 EQQQTVEQTQELEA
+497 EQRQTAEQTQALEA

-557 LQEKTEQL
+557 LQEKTGQL

-612 ANVRESTEG
+612 ANVRQSTES

-684 ALDNDEVKTG
+684 SLDNDEVKTG

>member
-22 FTCLGEQGLYL
+22 FTRLGEQGLYL

-118 RYPDARQPVTKT
+118 RYSDARQPVTKT

-198 KECDELQ
+198 KECEELQ
-205 RRTAQFLGGISCAD
+205 RRTAQFLSGISCDA

-245 VDAVIK
+245 VDVVMR

-263 KSALDEQQR
+263 KSELDEQQR
-272 ALNAQMEGFSQL
+272 ALNAQLECFSQL
-284 AELESAVRSLQA
+284 VELESAVRSLQV

-314 REKQLASLE
+314 RERQLASLE

-374 AEYREHMQAY
+374 AEYREHMQDF

-422 QHPRPAV
+422 QHPQPAV

-482 LGCAELDKLPACLQA
+482 LGCAEPEKLPACLQA
-497 EQQQTVEQTQELEA
+497 EQRQTAEQTQALEA
-511 RLRPLVQLARQEAQ
+511 RLRPLMLLAQQEAQ

-530 TRQRASNAM
+530 TRQRASNAQ

-557 LQEKTEQL
+557 LQEKTGQL

-601 YAAIENNKGIT
+601 YAALANNKSIT
-612 ANVRESTEG
+612 ANVRQSTEG

-797 LVVTKRTNGAG
+797 LVVTKKTNGAG

>member
-22 FTCLGEQGLYL
+22 FTRLGEQGLYL

-108 LTLERAAAEL
+108 LTLERASAEL
-118 RYPDARQPVTKT
+118 RYPDARKPATKT

-251 LDEAKQAQNAAA
+251 LDEAKQVQNAAA

-272 ALNAQMEGFSQL
+272 ALNAQMEGFSRL

-296 QKERLQQQADSE
+296 QKDKLQQQADSE

-314 REKQLASLE
+314 REKQLADLE

-374 AEYREHMQAY
+374 AEYREHMQDF

-391 DALDMAFLQAQAGV
+391 DTLDMAFLQAQAGV

-482 LGCAELDKLPACLQA
+482 LGCAEPEKLPACLQA
-497 EQQQTVEQTQELEA
+497 EQKQTAEQTRELEA
-511 RLRPLVQLARQEAQ
+511 RLRPLMQLARQEAQ

-530 TRQRASNAM
+530 TRQRASNAQ

-557 LQEKTEQL
+557 LQEKTGQL

-612 ANVRESTEG
+612 ANVRESTED

>member
-22 FTCLGEQGLYL
+22 FTRLGEQGLYL

-198 KECDELQ
+198 KECEELQ
-205 RRTAQFLGGISCAD
+205 RRTAQFLSGISCAA
-219 YPEQAAKLA
+219 YPEQTAKLA

-245 VDAVIK
+245 VDVVIK

-263 KSALDEQQR
+263 KSGLDEQQR
-272 ALNAQMEGFSQL
+272 ALNAQLECFSQL
-284 AELESAVRSLQA
+284 AELESAVRSLQL

-314 REKQLASLE
+314 REQQLAALE

-482 LGCAELDKLPACLQA
+482 LGCAEPEKLPACLQA
-497 EQQQTVEQTQELEA
+497 EQQQTAEQTQALEA

-530 TRQRASNAM
+530 TRQRASNAQ

-557 LQEKTEQL
+557 LQEKTGQL

-586 LAAAQRELEQQDRRL
+586 LAAAQRELEQQDRKL
-601 YAAIENNKGIT
+601 YAAIANNKSIT

>member
-22 FTCLGEQGLYL
+22 FTRLGEQGLYL

-70 YAAADVPTF
+70 YAQADVPTF

-198 KECDELQ
+198 KECEELQ
-205 RRTAQFLGGISCAD
+205 RRTAQFLSGISCAA

-245 VDAVIK
+245 VDVVIK

-263 KSALDEQQR
+263 KRGLDEQQR
-272 ALNAQMEGFSQL
+272 TLNAQLECFSQL
-284 AELESAVRSLQA
+284 AELENAVRSLQA

-314 REKQLASLE
+314 REQQLAALE

-334 AAAQEQGEQQ
+334 AVAQEQGEQQ

-422 QHPRPAV
+422 QHPRLAV

-451 AYLGDLAGQGRK
+451 AYLSDLAGQGRK

-482 LGCAELDKLPACLQA
+482 LGCAEPEKLPACLQA
-497 EQQQTVEQTQELEA
+497 EQKHTAELTQELEA

-530 TRQRASNAM
+530 TRQRASNAQ

-557 LQEKTEQL
+557 LQEKTGQL

>member
-22 FTCLGEQGLYL
+22 FTRLGEQGLYL

-118 RYPDARQPVTKT
+118 RYPDARQPVIKT

-198 KECDELQ
+198 KECEELQ
-205 RRTAQFLGGISCAD
+205 RRTAQFLSGISCAA

-245 VDAVIK
+245 VAVVMR

-263 KSALDEQQR
+263 KSELDEQQR
-272 ALNAQMEGFSQL
+272 SLNAQLEGFSRL

-314 REKQLASLE
+314 RERQLAALE

-344 RLAARKRDLQDV
+344 RLAARKRDLQDL

-374 AEYREHMQAY
+374 AEYRKHMQDF

-482 LGCAELDKLPACLQA
+482 LGCAEPEKLPACLQA
-497 EQQQTVEQTQELEA
+497 EQQQTAEQTQEL
-511 RLRPLVQLARQEAQ
+511 
-525 RAAAV
+525 
-530 TRQRASNAM
+530 
-539 ADADA
+539 
-544 QKRVAELAKVEGQ
+544 
-557 LQEKTEQL
+557 
-565 EQQQRLVADVDEAAL
+565 
-580 RAQGAE
+580 
-586 LAAAQRELEQQDRRL
+586 
-601 YAAIENNKGIT
+601 
-612 ANVRESTEG
+612 
-621 LRRSEEEYQSLKA
+621 
-634 LADTMNGRLVGKKH
+634 
-648 VNLETYI
+648 
-655 QMHYF
+655 
-660 DKILRRANVRLLQ
+660 
-673 MTSGQYELCRE
+673 
-684 ALDNDEVKTG
+684 
-694 NSKTGLDLV
+694 
-703 VHDHYSGRRRS
+703 
-714 VKTLSGGESF
+714 
-724 MASLALALGLADEVQ
+724 
-739 SSAGGIQL
+739 
-747 DAMFVD
+747 
-753 EGFGSLDDSAL
+753 
-764 QQAVATLQGLSE
+764 
-776 GRRLVGIISH
+776 
-786 VHDLMDMIDTQ
+786 
-797 LVVTKRTNGAG
+797 
-808 TGSEV
+808 
-813 QILA
+813 